1 MTLEQAIN
9 ETNIWHKPFP
19 PIKDKGVPRK
29 KGKRNKK
36 TGVAYHTDQGKLYRV
51 ACLG

>member
-1 MTLEQAIN
+1 MTLKQAIS
-9 ETNIWHKPFP
+9 ETNIWQKPFP

-29 KGKRNKK
+29 KGKKK
-36 TGVAYHTDQGKLYRV
+36 GKVAYHTDCGKLYRV